1 MTWIQ
6 SLIRL
11 ADLEIEQLQKRAKE
25 VGDRRV
31 AIEMVLAALEVEAA
45 DEAAHAQNDA
55 TAGFYMAAFREGW
68 KLRKAKAQSQLAV
81 VKLEEQGV
89 RDALIQAFE
98 GQKKY
103 ENVAESERAAKTKVM
118 DRRDSAELDEIAM
131 RKTGT
136 R

>member
-1 MTWIQ
+1 MAWIQ

-11 ADLEIEQLQKRAKE
+11 ADLEIEQLQKRAKA
-25 VGDRRV
+25 VGDRRA
-31 AIEMVLAALEVEAA
+31 AIEMMLAALEVEAVE
-45 DEAAHAQNDA
+45 EAAHAQNDA
-55 TAGFYMAAFREGW
+55 ATGFYLVGFREGW
-68 KLRKAKAQSQLAV
+68 KLRKTKAQSQLAA

-89 RDALIQAFE
+89 RDALIHAFE

-103 ENVAESERAAKTKVM
+103 ENVAKSERAAKAKVA
-118 DRRDSAELDEIAM
+118 DRRESAELDEIAM

>member
-1 MTWIQ
+1 MAWIQ

-31 AIEMVLAALEVEAA
+31 AIEMMLASLDHEAEAEAVHAKA
-45 DEAAHAQNDA
+45 DAEF
-55 TAGFYMAAFREGW
+55 GFYLVGFREGW
-68 KLRKAKAQSQLAV
+68 KLRKAKAQAQLTA

-89 RDALIQAFE
+89 RDALTQAFE

-103 ENVAESERAAKTKVM
+103 ENVAESARAAKVKVM
-118 DRRDSAELDEIAM
+118 DRRESAELDEIAM
-131 RKTGT
+131 RSGT

>member
-1 MTWIQ
+1 MAWIQ

-25 VGDRRV
+25 IGDRRV
-31 AIEMVLAALEVEAA
+31 AIEMVLAALEHEAVE
-45 DEAAHAQNDA
+45 EAAHAQNDA
-55 TAGFYMAAFREGW
+55 AAGFYLVGFREGW
-68 KLRKAKAQSQLAV
+68 KLRKAHAQAQLSAC
-81 VKLEEQGV
+81 KLEEQGV

-103 ENVAESERAAKTKVM
+103 ENVAESERVAKLKVT
-118 DRRDSAELDEIAM
+118 DRRESAELDEIAM

>member
-1 MTWIQ
+1 MAWIQ

-25 VGDRRV
+25 IGDRRV
-31 AIEMVLAALEVEAA
+31 GIEMVLAALEVEAV
-45 DEAAHAQNDA
+45 EETAHAQHDA
-55 TAGFYMAAFREGW
+55 AAGFYLAGFREGW
-68 KLRKAKAQSQLAV
+68 KLRKTKAQSQLAA

-103 ENVAESERAAKTKVM
+103 ENVAQSERAAKAKVA
-118 DRRDSAELDEIAM
+118 DRRESAELDEIAM

>member
-1 MTWIQ
+1 MAWIQ

-31 AIEMVLAALEVEAA
+31 AIEMVLASLEHEAEVEAL
-45 DEAAHAQNDA
+45 HAQTDA
-55 TAGFYMAAFREGW
+55 EFGFYLIGFREGW
-68 KLRKAKAQSQLAV
+68 KLRKARAQGQLSA

-89 RDALIQAFE
+89 RDALTLAFE

-103 ENVAESERAAKTKVM
+103 ENVAQTARVAKVKLM
-118 DRRDSAELDEIAM
+118 DRRESAELDEIAM
-131 RKTGT
+131 RSGT

>member
-1 MTWIQ
+1 MAWIQ

-31 AIEMVLAALEVEAA
+31 AIEMILASLDQEA
-45 DEAAHAQNDA
+45 EAEAVHAQTDA
-55 TAGFYMAAFREGW
+55 EFGFYLVGFREGW
-68 KLRKAKAQSQLAV
+68 KLRKSKAQSQLAA
-81 VKLEEQGV
+81 VKLEELGV
-89 RDALIQAFE
+89 RDALTQAFE

-103 ENVAESERAAKTKVM
+103 ENVAESARVAKVKIM
-118 DRRDSAELDEIAM
+118 DRRESAELDEIAM
-131 RKTGT
+131 RTGT